1 VFPLQQ
7 KEKEK
12 EKKKKKKE
20 RLGFS
25 VRNKEIKKD

>member
-25 VRNKEIKKD
+25 VRNKERKQD